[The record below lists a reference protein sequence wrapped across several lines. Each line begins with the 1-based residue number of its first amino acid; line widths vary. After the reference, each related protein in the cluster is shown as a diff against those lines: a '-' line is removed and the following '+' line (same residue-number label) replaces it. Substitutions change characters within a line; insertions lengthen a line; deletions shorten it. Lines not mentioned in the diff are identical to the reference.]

1 MSHPVK
7 FHVPVCRAEDESAE
21 YRLSPPMQEMV
32 VSFLTRMAFLTSEGT
47 KDPDVAALF
56 QHTLRLLSQA
66 RMLWPSAP
74 LKLHYMDKL
83 LAANTAANLDPPPA
97 LLTGDSAYGPVF
109 VQMYSS
115 QVCLQGPGV
124 ASLRSSSSAL
134 DNIQSTTKGKPFLT
148 SWATTSLRTL
158 CTGCYDMMHAWLT
171 RGICPE
177 QPVYNYQVAIF
188 VII

>member
-1 MSHPVK
+1 M
-7 FHVPVCRAEDESAE
+7 PVCRAEDESAE

-66 RMLWPSAP
+66 RTLWPSAP

-97 LLTGDSAYGPVF
+97 LLTGDSKCNWICLCTNVLQSSMLARPWRCSPEMPVC
-109 VQMYSS
+109 QPLTTNS
-115 QVCLQGPGV
+115 LQP
-124 ASLRSSSSAL
+124 
-134 DNIQSTTKGKPFLT
+134 KGSHFLQI
-148 SWATTSLRTL
+148 WATNSLRTL
-158 CTGCYDMMHAWLT
+158 CTGCYDMMH
-171 RGICPE
+171 G
-177 QPVYNYQVAIF
+177 
-188 VII
+188 